1 MAVILDIKVMPQSGK
16 RLFKLDKNDR
26 IVCYIKSAPE
36 RGLANA
42 EVIKLIAQLCKITLA
57 DVTIIGGSTSRNK
70 RIKIETVLSCDQVY
84 EALGLS
90 KQLAL
95 FDC

>member
-1 MAVILDIKVMPQSGK
+1 MAVIIDIKVIPQSGK
-16 RLFKLDKNDR
+16 QFFKLDKNDR

-42 EVIKLIAQLCKITLA
+42 EAIKLVAQLCKITLA

-70 RIKIETVLSCDQVY
+70 RIKINTILTHDQVLA
-84 EALGLS
+84 ALGLS
-90 KQLAL
+90 RQLSV
-95 FDC
+95 FD